1 LSRREPSRSIPRHGW
16 PGSTDSF
23 QLAQWLRE
31 VGRRRIR
38 PPSAPRPSAEPPP
51 PAPPAAPTLDARRW
65 LLLSLLAT
73 LAFLQYFYADAFLQ
87 IARLPS
93 IIVFVLVH
101 GQLPPA

>member
-1 LSRREPSRSIPRHGW
+1 LSSILAMAG

-31 VGRRRIR
+31 AGRRRT
-38 PPSAPRPSAEPPP
+38 PLGPAPRPSAEPVA
-51 PAPPAAPTLDARRW
+51 PAPPAARTPDTRRW

-73 LAFLQYFYADAFLQ
+73 FAFLQYFYADASLQ

-93 IIVFVLVH
+93 IIVFILVH

>member
-1 LSRREPSRSIPRHGW
+1 MAG

-23 QLAQWLRE
+23 QLAQWLKE
-31 VGRRRIR
+31 VGRRRVR
-38 PPSAPRPSAEPPP
+38 PRSAPHPSAEAVA
-51 PAPPAAPTLDARRW
+51 PAPPAGSTTDARRW
-65 LLLSLLAT
+65 LLLSLLAAF
-73 LAFLQYFYADAFLQ
+73 AFLQYFYADAFLQ

>member
-1 LSRREPSRSIPRHGW
+1 MAG

-23 QLAQWLRE
+23 QVAQWLKE
-31 VGRRRIR
+31 VGRRRNR
-38 PPSAPRPSAEPPP
+38 PPSAPGPSAEPVP
-51 PAPPAAPTLDARRW
+51 PAPPAAAAPDLRRW

-73 LAFLQYFYADAFLQ
+73 FAFLQYFYADTFLQ